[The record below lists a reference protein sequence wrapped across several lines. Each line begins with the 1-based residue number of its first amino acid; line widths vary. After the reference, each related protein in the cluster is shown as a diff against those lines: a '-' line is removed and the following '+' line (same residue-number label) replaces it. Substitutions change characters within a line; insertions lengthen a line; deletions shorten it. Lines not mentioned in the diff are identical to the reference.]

1 MSSAKVS
8 VKADAAKLFFVCV
21 CVFFFPLSLQE
32 IRYWSIESKHL
43 AGKSFSLG
51 KTQHDHFCFGFVYS
65 LF

>member
-8 VKADAAKLFFVCV
+8 VKADAAFVCMCVYV
-21 CVFFFPLSLQE
+21 CALSLQE
-32 IRYWSIESKHL
+32 IRYWSIESKYL